1 LKLRAL
7 DYRYLLEN
15 LADLGDLGALEACA
29 VAAEDEAFA
38 APVDAL
44 EVALEVAVGVE
55 AGELAA
61 REIEATD
68 VLAGL
73 AVAEALVVLPGFPP
87 LPPLVVE
94 EAAGLVEADA
104 VLLVA
109 EPPGAALDA
118 VLEAPAVPVDVTD
131 PETEAVP
138 EAVAVAEVGML
149 EEAGSSALGSTRLF
163 PLPPF
168 VPGRGWPEVVTVK

>member
-1 LKLRAL
+1 MKLRAL

-38 APVDAL
+38 APVDPL

-61 REIEATD
+61 REI
-68 VLAGL
+68 
-73 AVAEALVVLPGFPP
+73 EALVVLPGFPP

-138 EAVAVAEVGML
+138 EAVAVAEVGTPV

-168 VPGRGWPEVVTVK
+168 VPGRGWPEVVTVN